1 MCIKPYNVRIS
12 TVRNRFGGRERISS
26 HKHGQRNFELYSTLH
41 VHDYERKVKQE
52 NVSDNQQILNSIHCT
67 YSCLITWM
75 NLLFCSLKNLPVD
88 CSVAIFVCTIE
99 GEGCLT
105 GAAIVAIVAPPDVI
119 RQN

>member
-1 MCIKPYNVRIS
+1 MYVYPQYETDLGGANELAHINKVRGIS
-12 TVRNRFGGRERISS
+12 HYTVHFMYMIMR
-26 HKHGQRNFELYSTLH
+26 
-41 VHDYERKVKQE
+41 E